1 VLVQIT
7 RIGFSPVKGGRHVE
21 HASVDLRADGPF
33 GDRVFS
39 LVDVERQRVL
49 KTVENPS
56 LLKAVSDWSDEVL
69 SVTLDGETIAATP
82 LPTGR
87 LLELDYWGRSAN
99 VELVDGPWA
108 STFSA
113 LLGREVTLARAV
125 RAGETVYGS
134 PLTIITTGSLDLL
147 ARKLGH
153 PVDSRRFR
161 ANFLIDTGRGT
172 ETDDAAGADSHTEDD
187 RHTEDDW
194 HIEDHWQGRELRLG
208 DARVRVLGPVDRCAV
223 IDFDADSGASGSRLL
238 KTLAGYRLRE
248 GDIDFGMYAE
258 VIEPAVVNHGDSVT
272 VL

>member
-1 VLVQIT
+1 MQIQ

-33 GDRVFS
+33 EDRVFS

-49 KTVENPS
+49 KTVENPA
-56 LLKAVSDWSDEVL
+56 LLRAVSEWSDDVL
-69 SVTLDGETIAATP
+69 SVALDGETIAATP

-87 LLELDYWGRSAN
+87 LLELDYWGRPAN

-108 STFSA
+108 SAFSA
-113 LLGREVTLARAV
+113 MLGREVTLARAI
-125 RAGETVYGS
+125 RPGETVYGAAIT
-134 PLTIITTGSLDLL
+134 LITTGSLDLL
-147 ARKLGH
+147 AQKLGH

-161 ANFLIDTGRGT
+161 ANLVI
-172 ETDDAAGADSHTEDD
+172 ETDDSHLED
-187 RHTEDDW
+187 T
-194 HIEDHWQGRELRLG
+194 WQDRELRLG
-208 DARVRVLGPVDRCAV
+208 DARVRVMGAVDRCAV

-238 KTLAGYRLRE
+238 KTLAGYRLRG

-258 VIEPAVVNHGDSVT
+258 VIEPAVVHRGDRVA